1 MSIYT
6 FTIMCFSDDERGV
19 GLDTES
25 TGAVQ
30 ELGPA
35 GSLDEPEP
43 IDEGIN
49 KVIMIVLYIIC
60 NWDDFQP

>member
-6 FTIMCFSDDERGV
+6 FTIMCFSDDE
-19 GLDTES
+19 T

-30 ELGPA
+30 LGPG

-49 KVIMIVLYIIC
+49 KVIMIVLYRYYL
-60 NWDDFQP
+60 